1 MPIYGLR
8 DEPGQLQFITTS
20 TYRRTKLFQGDRFR
34 WIFVQV
40 LRELRQQTCFLLT
53 GWMPYTEARDSVR
66 RRLVDSYPGHGA
78 IVRFHRVG
86 SVTSLHQ
93 GPLDTP

>member
-1 MPIYGLR
+1 V
-8 DEPGQLQFITTS
+8 QFITTS

-53 GWMPYTEARDSVR
+53 G
-66 RRLVDSYPGHGA
+66 
-78 IVRFHRVG
+78 
-86 SVTSLHQ
+86 
-93 GPLDTP
+93 

>member
-1 MPIYGLR
+1 MPTYGRR

-53 GWMPYTEARDSVR
+53 G
-66 RRLVDSYPGHGA
+66 
-78 IVRFHRVG
+78 
-86 SVTSLHQ
+86 
-93 GPLDTP
+93 